1 MPVEPEVV
9 EPDEVEEPDE
19 VLVEGAGAG
28 AGAEAALGA
37 GATGVAELAW
47 LGCKT
52 KNQRTAK
59 TAPRKMRVR
68 RASRKM
74 ARGLLVTQSRASLP
88 QHPTSGGEGRFLLSI
103 RYINFIVVCSFQL
116 AFY

>member
-1 MPVEPEVV
+1 
-9 EPDEVEEPDE
+9 
-19 VLVEGAGAG
+19 
-28 AGAEAALGA
+28 
-37 GATGVAELAW
+37 
-47 LGCKT
+47 
-52 KNQRTAK
+52 
-59 TAPRKMRVR
+59 VR